1 MNKNFF
7 LTLYLIS
14 FSLLAIIWFVFLIK
28 MLNSTITFD
37 DVRVGFVVAW
47 GAVAFVLSFIPVLYI
62 LLFSYKYIKKWR
74 TVHNLI
80 YILTCFLIIIISFV
94 WSSNYIDRSV
104 EKHKKTH
111 KIASVLKTQ
120 ELVNG

>member
-7 LTLYLIS
+7 LNLYLIS

-62 LLFSYKYIKKWR
+62 LLFSYK
-74 TVHNLI
+74 L
-80 YILTCFLIIIISFV
+80 F
-94 WSSNYIDRSV
+94 
-104 EKHKKTH
+104 
-111 KIASVLKTQ
+111 
-120 ELVNG
+120 

>member
-7 LTLYLIS
+7 LNLYLIS

-37 DVRVGFVVAW
+37 YVRVGFVVAW

-104 EKHKKTH
+104 EKNKKTH